1 MNAKTIIFFILGAM
15 FVLGLPSYD
24 SIGPMLVA
32 VALAALFFYL
42 GWRSMK
48 KAKPTE
54 KVPAPAP
61 SNTKAVSG
69 AVTISQVPPA
79 GSIRTKVV
87 GVTFQNDDGTDRQE
101 LLALVSPGDA
111 LDLEPYKY
119 NGSPA
124 MKVVHAVGCIGNL
137 KAELAADLC
146 KNEYIAYTA
155 EVLEVTGGED
165 GKTYGCNIEISEL

>member
-1 MNAKTIIFFILGAM
+1 MKAKTIILFILGAM
-15 FVLGLPSYD
+15 FVFGIPSYEGFGAT
-24 SIGPMLVA
+24 ITGI
-32 VALAALFFYL
+32 ALAALCFYF

-48 KAKPTE
+48 KAKKP
-54 KVPAPAP
+54 KASAPAA
-61 SNTKAVSG
+61 SNAKKVSG
-69 AVTISQVPPA
+69 VAATISPSSPT

-101 LLALVSPGDA
+101 LLALVSPGDT

-119 NGSPA
+119 NGAPA

-146 KNEYIAYTA
+146 KNEYITYTA

-165 GKTYGCNIEISEL
+165 GKTYGCNIEITEL